1 MEVKCV
7 ITDYSDNTYNYNAVE
22 VSSVFADG
30 DNVKISFKDTS
41 ITVSAEELIS
51 AIRKCKLDYKGL

>member
-7 ITDYSDNTYNYNAVE
+7 ITDYSDGKHNYNAVE

-51 AIRKCKLDYKGL
+51 AVSKCKLNYKGL

>member
-1 MEVKCV
+1 MEVKCT
-7 ITDYSDNTYNYNAVE
+7 ITDYSDDKHNYNAVE

-30 DNVKISFKDTS
+30 DNVKISFNGIS

-51 AIRKCKLDYKGL
+51 AVTKCKLNYKGV